1 MTRPE
6 KFQLH
11 ISERGAKFVEQIEVN
26 KGKDAAYFQV
36 PPHNG
41 LSETDDMY
49 DFKIVRNKVQGFV
62 NYCHIQNA
70 LPLKMPGALQSQTGE
85 RALYTQKINA

>member
-1 MTRPE
+1 MPSPE

-26 KGKDAAYFQV
+26 EGKDTAYFQV
-36 PPHNG
+36 PRYNG

-49 DFKIVRNKVQGFV
+49 DFKMVRNS
-62 NYCHIQNA
+62 I
-70 LPLKMPGALQSQTGE
+70 
-85 RALYTQKINA
+85 

>member
-1 MTRPE
+1 MPSPE

-26 KGKDAAYFQV
+26 EGKDAAYFQV
-36 PPHNG
+36 PRHNG

-49 DFKIVRNKVQGFV
+49 DFKTVRNS
-62 NYCHIQNA
+62 I
-70 LPLKMPGALQSQTGE
+70 
-85 RALYTQKINA
+85 

>member
-1 MTRPE
+1 MPSRE

-26 KGKDAAYFQV
+26 EGKDAIYFQV
-36 PPHNG
+36 PRYNG

-49 DFKIVRNKVQGFV
+49 DFKMVRNS
-62 NYCHIQNA
+62 I
-70 LPLKMPGALQSQTGE
+70 
-85 RALYTQKINA
+85 

>member
-1 MTRPE
+1 MPSRE

-26 KGKDAAYFQV
+26 EEKDAIYFQV
-36 PPHNG
+36 PRYNG

-49 DFKIVRNKVQGFV
+49 DFKMVRNS
-62 NYCHIQNA
+62 I
-70 LPLKMPGALQSQTGE
+70 
-85 RALYTQKINA
+85 